1 MRWPQF
7 TIRWAM
13 TRIVV
18 IAAALAYLVAA
29 EKESRASGCGDPTAV
44 AVTVLILLAIL
55 YRVGRLVV
63 FAIRHRS

>member
-18 IAAALAYLVAA
+18 IAAALAFLAVA
-29 EKESRASGCGDPTAV
+29 ENESRATQCGTPT
-44 AVTVLILLAIL
+44 LLALAALGFLAGL
-55 YRVGRLVV
+55 YGFARLVV